1 MPERKVRQ
9 ISRFADRS
17 GNLNTVQELRGQEQ
31 GLGVSFLSETP
42 DRLDLDFHRFPS
54 GLERYKRSKNERFT
68 QREVPL
74 G

>member
-1 MPERKVRQ
+1 MPDRKVRQ

-17 GNLNTVQELRGQEQ
+17 GNLNTVQELRGQVQ
-31 GLGVSFLSETP
+31 GDSFLSKTP